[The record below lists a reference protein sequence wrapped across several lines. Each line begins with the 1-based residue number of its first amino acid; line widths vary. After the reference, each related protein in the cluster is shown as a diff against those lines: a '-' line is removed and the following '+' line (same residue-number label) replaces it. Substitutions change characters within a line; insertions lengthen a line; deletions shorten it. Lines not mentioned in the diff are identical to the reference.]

1 MKRFDYLTPVGFVLG
16 SVIIVIG
23 IISGSGLSGFRS
35 FLDLTSFFI
44 VTGGLCAAIFVS
56 FPPKDLKKTP
66 CVLKQAFIRK
76 EDNVKDLVKTFVS
89 LSDQAR
95 KQGLLSLDEQA
106 RVIKDPFLKKG
117 LLLTIDGW
125 DEETIRLVMDSEIA
139 AMEERHRKGRRVLEK
154 AGEFAPAWGMIGTLV
169 GLVLMLKNLND
180 PGMLGPN
187 MAVALL
193 TTLYGSLLANM
204 VFNPIAAKLEEKTE
218 SEIFTKQVMIEG
230 IIGIQSGKNPRNLES
245 QLVVFSSREEWRKLQ
260 NSQVNSKKDSVH
272 EA

>member
-16 SVIIVIG
+16 TIIIVIG
-23 IISGSGLSGFRS
+23 IISGSGVSGFRS

-44 VTGGLCAAIFVS
+44 VTGGLCAAVFIS
-56 FPPKDLKKTP
+56 FPPRELKKAP
-66 CVLKQAFIRK
+66 SVLKQAFIRQ

-89 LSDQAR
+89 LSDHAR
-95 KQGLLSLDEQA
+95 KHGLLSLDDQA
-106 RVIKDPFLKKG
+106 REIKDPFLKKG
-117 LLLTIDGW
+117 LLLAIDGW

-139 AMEERHRKGRRVLEK
+139 AMEERHRKGRRVFEK

-180 PGMLGPN
+180 PHMLAPN
-187 MAVALL
+187 MAIALL

-218 SEIFTKQVMIEG
+218 SEIFIKQVMVEG
-230 IIGIQSGKNPRNLES
+230 IIGVQSGKNPRNLES
-245 QLVVFSSREEWRKLQ
+245 QLVVFSSREEWQKQ
-260 NSQVNSKKDSVH
+260 PKQVKTKKGSVH